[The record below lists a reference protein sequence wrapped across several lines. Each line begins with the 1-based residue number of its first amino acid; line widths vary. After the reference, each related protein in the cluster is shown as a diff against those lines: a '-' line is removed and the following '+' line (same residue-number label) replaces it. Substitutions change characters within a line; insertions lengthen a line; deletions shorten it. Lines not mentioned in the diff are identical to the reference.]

1 MHSKARSKVVYLDF
15 DWFWIL
21 SESLRKTLTN
31 SDQPRPDCRWA
42 SQILLSSSCYRLN
55 QVTIEC
61 WDAGDLKNG
70 ITCPWQCYRFDVRYH
85 IDIIPSNSLE
95 GFGFF
100 TWWISPLIYGW
111 QLSYRKKVAAFC
123 FLPETLASM
132 HNWERLGRFPRSTMV
147 ETATLATFFEV
158 TVNDS
163 FVAVPTQSEMIHMPV
178 IAQKGLW
185 ESETARH
192 LISCPRFL
200 NGFRGPVGG
209 SVGTDQMSRSPWCQM
224 SWNQGS
230 QFLWCSWW
238 YQLYCVG
245 CLPASAWILARLQ
258 LGPQKYCWRRLWSH
272 FEYTFETFSLV

>member
-15 DWFWIL
+15 DWFWIW

-42 SQILLSSSCYRLN
+42 SQILLSSSCYRLS

-61 WDAGDLKNG
+61 WDAVDLKNG

-85 IDIIPSNSLE
+85 IDIIPSSLE

-111 QLSYRKKVAAFC
+111 QLSCRKKVAAFC

-132 HNWERLGRFPRSTMV
+132 HFCGNWERLGRFPISTMV

-158 TVNDS
+158 FWSMAALGVTVNDS
-163 FVAVPTQSEMIHMPV
+163 FVAVPTPIRDDPYASHCTERKACESQREYRPHVQISLMPNV
-178 IAQKGLW
+178 MK
-185 ESETARH
+185 
-192 LISCPRFL
+192 PRFT
-200 NGFRGPVGG
+200 V
-209 SVGTDQMSRSPWCQM
+209 SVV
-224 SWNQGS
+224 
-230 QFLWCSWW
+230 FLVIPTLLRWMLASFSMNPCT
-238 YQLYCVG
+238 
-245 CLPASAWILARLQ
+245 PAAWTAI
-258 LGPQKYCWRRLWSH
+258 YCWRRLWSH
-272 FEYTFETFSLV
+272 FEYTFETLSLV